1 MIDVYVYD
9 IFCETITT
17 VRLIKHIEPI
27 FYFFSLEEEIVE
39 ISLFILFLKI
49 KKIFNWRMIA

>member
-9 IFCETITT
+9 ILCETITT

-27 FYFFSLEEEIVE
+27 FYFSP
-39 ISLFILFLKI
+39 
-49 KKIFNWRMIA
+49 

>member
-1 MIDVYVYD
+1 MIDLYIYD
-9 IFCETITT
+9 ILCETITT

-27 FYFFSLEEEIVE
+27 FYFFSLEEEMVE

-49 KKIFNWRMIA
+49 KKNF